1 MKDRWLLRARIGVRQ
16 FTRDGKA
23 VDFVTITSHE
33 KLTTFAQTEYVWR
46 EAWPNLYAALKNKS
60 PELQYYIVPERH
72 KDGRM
77 HVHALWTAGVTQKWL
92 KDAARRRGLG
102 HQAKII
108 AIESD
113 AKASNYMTKY
123 VGKDLG
129 DDVPEKFRRVR
140 VSRFWPDLP
149 APVTNASG
157 LEWVHCISNASLE
170 AVYKRCVLDNVTL
183 IDMETGQIFD
193 DVDIDARLEATRLQ
207 RTKNA

>member
-1 MKDRWLLRARIGVRQ
+1 MCQRAGLLIGFDRVAGRALVTTADCDSWTCPECRQRMKDRWLLRARIGVRQ

-140 VSRFWPDLP
+140 VSRFWPD
-149 APVTNASG
+149 
-157 LEWVHCISNASLE
+157 
-170 AVYKRCVLDNVTL
+170 
-183 IDMETGQIFD
+183 
-193 DVDIDARLEATRLQ
+193 
-207 RTKNA
+207 